1 MVFFDLYGDRSFLDE
16 SDDAAET
23 FDLLH
28 ISLMIFL
35 VNFYLHF
42 QLFVFCSSLLDC
54 LQQVPVFPLELSISF
69 LQHAVLLIFVPALVG
84 MLLGGFAA
92 APPLGL
98 FFLFS
103 GKDSADMQII
113 PEVLL

>member
-1 MVFFDLYGDRSFLDE
+1 MVFFNLYGDRSFLDE

-35 VNFYLHF
+35 VSFYLHF
-42 QLFVFCSSLLDC
+42 QFFVFCSTLLDC

-84 MLLGGFAA
+84 VLLGGFAA

-98 FFLFS
+98 FLLLS
-103 GKDSADMQII
+103 GEYPANMQVI

>member
-16 SDDAAET
+16 PDDAAET

-35 VNFYLHF
+35 VSFYLHL

-84 MLLGGFAA
+84 VLLGGFAA

-98 FFLFS
+98 FLPLS
-103 GKDSADMQII
+103 GKDSSDMQII